1 MGRIAAVRREDR
13 SERLIHNL
21 LRYGV
26 REPTARKVAKVYESR
41 GAGAALVELYRMGW
55 RICQQDEEKFVLVRG
70 KDEKVGEE
78 DFEE

>member
-21 LRYGV
+21 LRYGI

-55 RICQQDEEKFVLVRG
+55 RICHQDEEKFVLVRG

>member
-21 LRYGV
+21 LRYGL
-26 REPTARKVAKVYESR
+26 REPTARKVAKIYEAR
-41 GAGAALVELYRMGW
+41 GAGSALVELYRRGW
-55 RICQQDEEKFVLVRG
+55 KICQREGEEFVLVRG
-70 KDEKVGEE
+70 VDEKVGEE